1 MCSPASSTKSVASR
15 TRAMSSAT
23 IPMIRHPTPWSDRTA
38 APVTICAHC
47 AAEAGG
53 SPLGVEPSFDM
64 VYNGEPLIRCPGCRT
79 FVPIEPYVELV
90 GDSPL
95 LDCPACRGARDLS
108 LEYSLN

>member
-1 MCSPASSTKSVASR
+1 
-15 TRAMSSAT
+15 
-23 IPMIRHPTPWSDRTA
+23 
-38 APVTICAHC
+38 
-47 AAEAGG
+47 
-53 SPLGVEPSFDM
+53 M
-64 VYNGEPLIRCPGCRT
+64 VYSGEPLIRCPGCRT